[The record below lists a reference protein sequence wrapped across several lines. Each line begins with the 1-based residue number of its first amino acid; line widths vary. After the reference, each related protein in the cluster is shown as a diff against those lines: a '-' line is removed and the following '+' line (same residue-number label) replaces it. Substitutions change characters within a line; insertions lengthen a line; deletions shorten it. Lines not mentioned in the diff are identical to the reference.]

1 MAALLA
7 ADVAGGLLAVSSGVN
22 TWGEAWGSQ
31 ALLAAP
37 LPMIGAQVVLT
48 TLAVRLPGRR
58 AAVPAGLL
66 AAACLVS
73 VVSGFF
79 DGGLGNEKLTPALSA
94 YQVFLLGL
102 TGVVGRAGRP
112 ARGEGCPEALTRVR
126 QLPGLRPASG
136 VASSLVA
143 ASSGFSLNRS
153 KEARTSSSASV
164 RPTQLAPSTDLP
176 GSRSL

>member
-1 MAALLA
+1 MSTQTTSTTSRRQDPLVPAMAALLA

-22 TWGEAWGSQ
+22 TWDEAWGSK

-79 DGGLGNEKLTPALSA
+79 DGGLGNEKLTPALAA
-94 YQVFLLGL
+94 YQVFLLGV
-102 TGVVGRAGRP
+102 TGVVGVLAARRA
-112 ARGEGCPEALTRVR
+112 VR
-126 QLPGLRPASG
+126 AWGG
-136 VASSLVA
+136 
-143 ASSGFSLNRS
+143 S
-153 KEARTSSSASV
+153 K
-164 RPTQLAPSTDLP
+164 
-176 GSRSL
+176 G